1 MTARKVH
8 LQLARQATDA
18 ALPRRCQAA
27 GAAADTW
34 QLHALFTNGLT
45 CIRFTRL
52 VSNSHAPPPQVR
64 PLLARRASGAAPCR
78 CQAASAAADYR
89 QRAPQDVRV
98 LVVGATGYIGKY
110 VVKELVKRGYDVV
123 ALARERS
130 GIGGKASR
138 EDVQR
143 VLSPACT
150 PGQCGRW

>member
-1 MTARKVH
+1 M
-8 LQLARQATDA
+8 
-18 ALPRRCQAA
+18 
-27 GAAADTW
+27 
-34 QLHALFTNGLT
+34 
-45 CIRFTRL
+45 
-52 VSNSHAPPPQVR
+52 
-64 PLLARRASGAAPCR
+64 
-78 CQAASAAADYR
+78 
-89 QRAPQDVRV
+89 

-150 PGQCGRW
+150 LGLCGRWWWGNGAHGHSWTFVVRELG